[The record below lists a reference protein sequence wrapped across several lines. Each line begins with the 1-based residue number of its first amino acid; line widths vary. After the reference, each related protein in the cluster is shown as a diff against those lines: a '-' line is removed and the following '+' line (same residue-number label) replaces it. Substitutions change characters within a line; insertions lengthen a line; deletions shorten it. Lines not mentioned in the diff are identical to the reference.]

1 MYISQNRYYQHMN
14 FFVYIH
20 NASFYQIYMLNNRYN
35 EPGQIGKI
43 RGSGHTYLS
52 NVPDIV
58 YGT

>member
-1 MYISQNRYYQHMN
+1 MN

-20 NASFYQIYMLNNRYN
+20 NASFYQIYMLNNQYN

>member
-1 MYISQNRYYQHMN
+1 MN
-14 FFVYIH
+14 FLYID
-20 NASFYQIYMLNNRYN
+20 NASSYQIYMLNKQHN